1 MESGK
6 EMFMV
11 VMDASRKVDISLF
24 WQFLPKQSTQAQKSP
39 TAWTVGLFV
48 WVSPSPWPS
57 P

>member
-39 TAWTVGLFV
+39 TA
-48 WVSPSPWPS
+48 
-57 P
+57 